1 MILTPIYAASEKP
14 IDGVTERSIGDPLA
28 ALGTPVSY
36 VDDVEDLPDA
46 VPREAPDGAL
56 VLMLRR
62 RLDHGDRPPPRRTG
76 RGRRARRLIAVKSVP
91 LLDDADRDALRE
103 RFGERARFDEPLAP
117 FTWWKIGGPADALV
131 DVRNGDELA
140 FVLRR
145 VFNRRLPMFV
155 LGSGSN
161 LLVGD
166 GGIRGIVLRLEG
178 EFTALDVRADDA
190 SVVAEAGGSASLPA
204 LCTKVA
210 SLGGVGVDGLAGI
223 PATVGGSIRMNAG
236 TDREIGEFA
245 REVVVQTPAQPEP
258 HPIDVAWRYRQ
269 TTIPPDAIVART
281 TLRFERGEPAEIRE
295 RLQSRL
301 VRRKATQPVAIPN
314 SGSCFRNP
322 DGDFAGRLIEAAGAK
337 GWREGGA
344 EVSPL
349 HANFIVNTGGASALH
364 VATLLA
370 RVRRA
375 VEERFGVDLQL
386 EVHLV
391 GEFTDSECPV

>member
-1 MILTPIYAASEKP
+1 
-14 IDGVTERSIGDPLA
+14 
-28 ALGTPVSY
+28 
-36 VDDVEDLPDA
+36 
-46 VPREAPDGAL
+46 
-56 VLMLRR
+56 
-62 RLDHGDRPPPRRTG
+62 
-76 RGRRARRLIAVKSVP
+76 VKSVP
-91 LLDDADRDALRE
+91 LLDDTDRAALHE

-117 FTWWKIGGPADALV
+117 FTWWKIGGPADAFV
-131 DVRNGDELA
+131 EVTTADELA

-145 VFNRRLPMFV
+145 IFKRRLPMFV

-178 EFTALDVRADDA
+178 EFAALDVRADDGA
-190 SVVAEAGGSASLPA
+190 VIVDAGGSASLPA

-210 SLGGVGVDGLAGI
+210 TLGGIGVDGLAGI

-245 REVVVQTPAQPEP
+245 REVVVQTPAHPEP
-258 HPIDVAWRYRQ
+258 RPIAVAWHYRR

-281 TLRFERGEPAEIRE
+281 TLRFERGDPVAVRE

-322 DGDFAGRLIEAAGAK
+322 EGDSAGRLIEAAGAK

-349 HANFIVNTGGASALH
+349 HANFIVNTGGASARD

-370 RVRRA
+370 RVRRT
-375 VEERFGVDLQL
+375 VEQRFGIDLQL

-391 GEFTDSECPV
+391 GEFTDTECPV

>member
-1 MILTPIYAASEKP
+1 
-14 IDGVTERSIGDPLA
+14 
-28 ALGTPVSY
+28 
-36 VDDVEDLPDA
+36 
-46 VPREAPDGAL
+46 
-56 VLMLRR
+56 
-62 RLDHGDRPPPRRTG
+62 
-76 RGRRARRLIAVKSVP
+76 VKSAA
-91 LLDDADRDALRE
+91 LLDDHDRDALSE

-117 FTWWKIGGPADALV
+117 FTWWKIGGPADALLEV
-131 DVRNGDELA
+131 WTTDELA

-145 VFNRRLPMFV
+145 VFKRRLPMFV

-166 GGIRGIVLRLEG
+166 GGIRGLVLRLDG
-178 EFTALDVRADDA
+178 DFAALDVRVEDGA
-190 SVVAEAGGSASLPA
+190 VIAEAGGSASLAA
-204 LCTKVA
+204 LCAKVA
-210 SLGGVGVDGLAGI
+210 TLGGVGVDGLAGI
-223 PATVGGSIRMNAG
+223 PATVGGAIRMNAG

-245 REVVVQTPAQPEP
+245 REVVVQTPARPDP
-258 HPIDVAWRYRQ
+258 HPIPVGWSYRH
-269 TTIPPDAIVART
+269 TTIPRDAIVARVK
-281 TLRFERGEPAEIRE
+281 LAFEQGDPQAVRE

-322 DGDFAGRLIEAAGAK
+322 EGDHAGRLIEAVGAK

-349 HANFIVNTGGASALH
+349 HANFIVNTGGASARD

-375 VEERFGVDLQL
+375 VEEKFGVDLHL

-391 GEFTDSECPV
+391 GEFTDTECRV

>member
-1 MILTPIYAASEKP
+1 VKTAA
-14 IDGVTERSIGDPLA
+14 
-28 ALGTPVSY
+28 
-36 VDDVEDLPDA
+36 
-46 VPREAPDGAL
+46 
-56 VLMLRR
+56 
-62 RLDHGDRPPPRRTG
+62 
-76 RGRRARRLIAVKSVP
+76 
-91 LLDDADRDALRE
+91 LLDDTDRDALRE

-117 FTWWKIGGPADALV
+117 ITWWKIGGPADALL
-131 DVRNGDELA
+131 DVETTDELA

-145 VFNRRLPMFV
+145 VFKRRLPMFV

-166 GGIRGIVLRLEG
+166 GGIRGVVLRLEG
-178 EFTALDVRADDA
+178 EFARLDVRAEDGA
-190 SVVAEAGGSASLPA
+190 VVVEAGGSASLPA

-245 REVVVQTPAQPEP
+245 REVVVQTPARPEP

-269 TTIPPDAIVART
+269 TTIPRDAIVART
-281 TLRFERGEPAEIRE
+281 TLRFERGDPAAVRE

-322 DGDFAGRLIEAAGAK
+322 DGDFAGRLIEAVGAK

-344 EVSPL
+344 EVSGL
-349 HANFIVNTGGASALH
+349 HANFIVNTGGASARD

-375 VEERFGVDLQL
+375 VEERFGVDLHL

-391 GEFTDSECPV
+391 GEFTDTECPA

>member
-1 MILTPIYAASEKP
+1 MKTAS
-14 IDGVTERSIGDPLA
+14 A
-28 ALGTPVSY
+28 
-36 VDDVEDLPDA
+36 
-46 VPREAPDGAL
+46 
-56 VLMLRR
+56 
-62 RLDHGDRPPPRRTG
+62 
-76 RGRRARRLIAVKSVP
+76 
-91 LLDDADRDALRE
+91 LDDADRAALRE
-103 RFGERARFDEPLAP
+103 HFGERARFDEPLAP
-117 FTWWKIGGPADALV
+117 HTWWRIGGPADALL
-131 DVRNGDELA
+131 DVRSSGELA

-145 VFNRRLPMFV
+145 VLKRRLPMFV

-166 GGIRGIVLRLEG
+166 GGIRGVVLRLG
-178 EFTALDVRADDA
+178 GDFTSLEVRAGDDG
-190 SVVAEAGGSASLPA
+190 VVAEAGGSASLPV

-245 REVVVQTPAQPEP
+245 REVVVQTPAKPEP
-258 HPIDVAWRYRQ
+258 HPIDVAWRYRR
-269 TTIPPDAIVART
+269 TTIPRDAIVART
-281 TLRFERGEPAEIRE
+281 TLHFERGEPKAVRE
-295 RLQSRL
+295 RLRTRL

-322 DGDFAGRLIEAAGAK
+322 EGDFAGRLIEGAGAK

-344 EVSPL
+344 EVSGL
-349 HANFIVNTGGASALH
+349 HANFIVNTGGASARD

-375 VEERFGVDLQL
+375 VKERFGVELHL

-391 GEFTDSECPV
+391 GEFTDTECPV

>member
-1 MILTPIYAASEKP
+1 
-14 IDGVTERSIGDPLA
+14 
-28 ALGTPVSY
+28 
-36 VDDVEDLPDA
+36 
-46 VPREAPDGAL
+46 
-56 VLMLRR
+56 
-62 RLDHGDRPPPRRTG
+62 
-76 RGRRARRLIAVKSVP
+76 VKSVSH
-91 LLDDADRDALRE
+91 LDDDDRAALRE
-103 RFGERARFDEPLAP
+103 RFGERARFAEPLAP
-117 FTWWKIGGPADALV
+117 YTWWKIGGPADALL
-131 DVRNGDELA
+131 DVATSDELA
-140 FVLRR
+140 VVLRR
-145 VFNRRLPMFV
+145 VFKRRLPLFV

-166 GGIRGIVLRLEG
+166 GGIRGVVVRLEG
-178 EFTALDVRADDA
+178 SFTALDVRADDEA
-190 SVVAEAGGSASLPA
+190 VVVEAGGSASLPV

-210 SLGGVGVDGLAGI
+210 TLGGIGIDGLAGI
-223 PATVGGSIRMNAG
+223 PATVGGAVRMNAG

-245 REVVVQTPAQPEP
+245 REVVVQAPAHPEP
-258 HPIDVAWRYRQ
+258 HAIDVAWHYRR
-269 TTIPPDAIVART
+269 TTIPSDAIVART
-281 TLRFERGEPAEIRE
+281 TLRFARGEAAEVRA

-322 DGDFAGRLIEAAGAK
+322 EGDHAGRLIEAAGAK

-349 HANFIVNTGGASALH
+349 HANFIVNTGGASARD

-375 VEERFGVDLQL
+375 VDERFGVSLHL

-391 GEFTDSECPV
+391 GEFVAS

>member
-1 MILTPIYAASEKP
+1 M
-14 IDGVTERSIGDPLA
+14 
-28 ALGTPVSY
+28 
-36 VDDVEDLPDA
+36 
-46 VPREAPDGAL
+46 
-56 VLMLRR
+56 
-62 RLDHGDRPPPRRTG
+62 
-76 RGRRARRLIAVKSVP
+76 KSVP

-103 RFGERARFDEPLAP
+103 RFGARARFDEPLAP
-117 FTWWKIGGPADALV
+117 FTWWKIGGPADALI
-131 DVRNGDELA
+131 DVVTSDELA

-145 VFNRRLPMFV
+145 IFKRRLPMFV

-166 GGIRGIVLRLEG
+166 GGIRGLVVRLEG
-178 EFTALDVRADDA
+178 TFAALDVQADDA
-190 SVVAEAGGSASLPA
+190 AVVATAGGSASLPV

-210 SLGGVGVDGLAGI
+210 TLGGVGVDGLAGI

-245 REVVVQTPAQPEP
+245 REVIVQTPARPEP
-258 HPIDVAWRYRQ
+258 HAIDVAWHYRR
-269 TTIPPDAIVART
+269 TTIPRDAIVAGA
-281 TLRFERGEPAEIRE
+281 TLRFERGDPAAVRE
-295 RLQSRL
+295 RLQTRL

-322 DGDFAGRLIEAAGAK
+322 DGDHAGRLIEAAGAK

-349 HANFIVNTGGASALH
+349 HANFIVNTGGASAQN

-391 GEFTDSECPV
+391 GEFTDTECPV